1 MKPTALQVELD
12 KIPLELKRIARWVLW
27 DFIEVGEEDAKRWS
41 KVPLQVSGKTA
52 SKIGRAHV

>member
-27 DFIEVGEEDAKRWS
+27 DFIEVGEEDAKR
-41 KVPLQVSGKTA
+41 
-52 SKIGRAHV
+52 